1 MLNSKMLWIM
11 GVMILSMAM
20 LVAWGAGQK
29 TILSFSCLNQ
39 SHAKDIQVSVDG
51 NAQADSNR
59 LESKDLA
66 IKESSFCKSLKAGKY
81 ILPAKEGWWNWG
93 MAPIYDD
100 EGKLH
105 IFNSCIPY
113 SGSWSRQ
120 SVINHYVADSVEG
133 PYTFVETAFSSDAT
147 TYHNPQI
154 SKVDDTY
161 VLVFL
166 HNPSAEDRSQSIG
179 LATAKSLNGPWTE
192 SPHSPVI
199 KPSGIPGSANATHAS
214 NPTFLVDADGK
225 YRIYYKSMSDRQDKR
240 RTISLAIADQI
251 EGPYVDHPNNPLIS
265 YEDIGLDVED
275 PYAFY
280 YQETYYMIVEDR
292 MNVRAALE
300 GQPKPTERVRPGGNR
315 PGLLYTSKDGI
326 TWDRPEIGYNTN
338 SHYFNEELS
347 RTERPHIL
355 WKDGK
360 PEYLFL
366 ANHGSRE
373 AGFYLKIEN
382 WK

>member
-1 MLNSKMLWIM
+1 MNSGRSYRTLRCM
-11 GVMILSMAM
+11 VIL
-20 LVAWGAGQK
+20 LVATG
-29 TILSFSCLNQ
+29 THFSAQ
-39 SHAKDIQVSVDG
+39 EATHAETVP
-51 NAQADSNR
+51 
-59 LESKDLA
+59 KDLT

-93 MAPIYDD
+93 MAPIYDE

-120 SVINHYVADSVEG
+120 SVINHYIADSVEG
-133 PYTFVETAFSSDAT
+133 PYRLVKTAFKSDAT

-154 SKVDDTY
+154 SKVGDTY

-166 HNPSAEDRSQSIG
+166 RNPSAEDRSQSIG

-199 KPSGIPGSANATHAS
+199 KPSGIPGSPNATHAS

-225 YRIYYKSMSDRQDKR
+225 YRVYYKSMSDRQDKR
-240 RTISLAIADQI
+240 RTISLAIADKI
-251 EGPYVDHPNNPLIS
+251 EGPYVDYPSNPLIS
-265 YEDIGLDVED
+265 YEDIGLDIED
-275 PYAFY
+275 PYVLY
-280 YQETYYMIVEDR
+280 YQGTYYMIVEDR
-292 MNVRAALE
+292 LNVRAALE
-300 GQPKPTERVRPGGNR
+300 GVKPVGRTRPGGNR

-338 SHYFNEELS
+338 SHYFNEKLS

-366 ANHGSRE
+366 TDHGTRT

>member
-1 MLNSKMLWIM
+1 VELMRIIQLRKITLY
-11 GVMILSMAM
+11 LL
-20 LVAWGAGQK
+20 LVCLA
-29 TILSFSCLNQ
+29 FSGLKQ
-39 SHAKDIQVSVDG
+39 GSAKELHVSVDG
-51 NAQADSNR
+51 HVQADGS
-59 LESKDLA
+59 LSVPKDLT
-66 IKESSFCKSLKAGKY
+66 IKESSFCKSLVVGKY

-93 MAPIYDD
+93 MAPIYDED
-100 EGKLH
+100 GKLH
-105 IFNSCIPY
+105 IFNSSIPY
-113 SGSWSRQ
+113 EGIWVEDSI
-120 SVINHYVADSVEG
+120 INHYVADSVEG
-133 PYTFVETAFSSDAT
+133 PYTLVETAFASDT
-147 TYHNPQI
+147 TAYHNPQI
-154 SKVDDTY
+154 SKVGDTY

-166 HNPSAEDRSQSIG
+166 RNPNPQERRSQSIG

-199 KPSGIPGSANATHAS
+199 KPSRIPGSPNATHAS

-225 YRIYYKSMSDRQDKR
+225 YRIYYKSMSDRQNKR
-240 RTISLAIADQI
+240 RTISLAIADKI
-251 EGPYVDHPNNPLIS
+251 EGPYVDHPANPLIS
-265 YEDIGLDVED
+265 YEEIGLDIED

-280 YQETYYMIVEDR
+280 YQGTYYMIVEDR

-300 GQPKPTERVRPGGNR
+300 KQPKTAARTRPGGNR

-326 TWDRPEIGYNTN
+326 TWDRPEISYKPN

-366 ANHGSRE
+366 ANHGSRK